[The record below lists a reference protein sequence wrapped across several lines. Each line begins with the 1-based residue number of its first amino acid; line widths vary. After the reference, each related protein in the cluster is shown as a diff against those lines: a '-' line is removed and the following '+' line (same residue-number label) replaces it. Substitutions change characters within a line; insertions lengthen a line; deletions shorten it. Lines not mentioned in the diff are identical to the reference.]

1 MRACML
7 TVILGLS
14 ALQSV
19 ISGESEV
26 TDVCDID
33 DNDAAADACAMK
45 KSFGGSPFFNKNF
58 PNFSPAG
65 ALYVQY
71 GNVVVGGAQQLSP
84 SRVYAQPSLTL
95 SLIDTQSGDQKYTT
109 VCIDT
114 LETGEVSRTLWAQT
128 GLILDPN
135 TSNLV
140 STAQPVLPYT
150 SPDPSPSSGTH
161 EYIFFVLREERA
173 GLLGN
178 TLNLNGLL
186 SKIADISLVIKSL
199 QQNSEVVAVSY
210 FKSRYDGIAING
222 KQANAQQ
229 TSSRVAEKI
238 TPSISGKIVNANLN
252 AGSAQLIPTRLVNTT
267 HASQIG
273 AANESD
279 SNSDETAED
288 SISESDVDL
297 NSKFSGDSTKT
308 ASTQGQNV
316 ASNGSIIIFPTV
328 KPVQPLKNGTSR
340 EKVADNKSYEDLCEL
355 ENDAASD
362 GCAMASAF
370 AGSSIFPKILPS
382 FTPLGALYVQYDN
395 VILGGA
401 QQMAPNRV
409 RNQPNVKFSTGV
421 AEYKTSGK
429 SYFMILANTAEMTR
443 SVGISW
449 AQEGITINENTG
461 EFSYHSSLCKYIS
474 PQPSAA
480 ETRSYVFLLFEQ
492 PQGYST
498 PAKYMSLFNS
508 INSSNENSIKI
519 DLDSFA
525 SDNGFG
531 TPIGGSF
538 FKSSKQSQDNTSGYK
553 FRRSFKPNAV

>member
-1 MRACML
+1 ML

-128 GLILDPN
+128 GLVLDPN

-199 QQNSEVVAVSY
+199 QQNSE
-210 FKSRYDGIAING
+210 
-222 KQANAQQ
+222 
-229 TSSRVAEKI
+229 
-238 TPSISGKIVNANLN
+238 
-252 AGSAQLIPTRLVNTT
+252 
-267 HASQIG
+267 
-273 AANESD
+273 
-279 SNSDETAED
+279 
-288 SISESDVDL
+288 
-297 NSKFSGDSTKT
+297 
-308 ASTQGQNV
+308 NV

-531 TPIGGSF
+531 TPIGGSCKF
-538 FKSSKQSQDNTSGYK
+538 FS
-553 FRRSFKPNAV
+553 